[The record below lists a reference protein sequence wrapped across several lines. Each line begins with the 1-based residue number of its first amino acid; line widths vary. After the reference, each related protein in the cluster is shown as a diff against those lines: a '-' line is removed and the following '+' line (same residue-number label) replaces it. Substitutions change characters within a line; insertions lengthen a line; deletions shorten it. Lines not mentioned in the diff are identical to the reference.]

1 MRPAIE
7 AIGVAKSFERKQ
19 VLNGA
24 SLSIR
29 PGELVALVGPSG
41 AGKST
46 LFRCISGL
54 TAPDAG
60 EVRVLGTPLTGLGA
74 RDLARVRRRIGV
86 VFQQYNLVRRLSA
99 LDNVLAGRLADAAAW
114 RVALWRF
121 SRSDRLLAA
130 AALDRVGLL
139 DYAHRRA
146 STLSGGQQQRVAIAR
161 ALAQESSVILADEP
175 VASLDP
181 ENAEVILT
189 LLKQLAAEKGLAVCC
204 TLHQHALAKRFCDRI
219 LELRDGRIGHRKEGI
234 LPAVVDA
241 REPASSVHGSLDS
254 YAAFSPAGPHRRWV
268 EA

>member
-1 MRPAIE
+1 MKPAIE
-7 AIGVAKSFERKQ
+7 AIDLAKSFESNT
-19 VLNGA
+19 VLDGA

-29 PGELVALVGPSG
+29 PGEFVALVGPSG

-46 LFRCISGL
+46 LFRCMTGL

-60 EVRVLGTPLTGLGA
+60 EVRVAGVPLGGLRA

-114 RVALWRF
+114 RVALGRF

-139 DYAHRRA
+139 DHAHQRA

-181 ENAEVILT
+181 DSAEMVLT
-189 LLKQLAAEKGLAVCC
+189 LLKQLTAEKGLAICC
-204 TLHQHALAKRFCDRI
+204 TLHQHALAERFCDRI
-219 LELRDGRIGHRKEGI
+219 LELRGGRIGLQDEAVPSFARAWQSLSPVRVSQNAGTSLSPEG
-234 LPAVVDA
+234 
-241 REPASSVHGSLDS
+241 R
-254 YAAFSPAGPHRRWV
+254 HRRRV